1 MHFQVDKTSKAL
13 EKLGASATQTAQ
25 MTAGLG
31 QTLASIPQALMAN
44 GGGSGILSSLT
55 KYGMGLFSGSAQFA
69 SAWMGGGIGLYAN
82 GTNNAPGG
90 LSIVGERGPELLN
103 LPQGSGVMS
112 NHKLMEALNDNRG
125 QSGPS
130 GAGTLNVHIIGANGD
145 EHVRALVQQGV
156 SQGLSQYNEQ
166 QRRGGFGTTQKRYS
180 SQKG

>member
-1 MHFQVDKTSKAL
+1 
-13 EKLGASATQTAQ
+13 
-25 MTAGLG
+25 
-31 QTLASIPQALMAN
+31 
-44 GGGSGILSSLT
+44 
-55 KYGMGLFSGSAQFA
+55 
-69 SAWMGGGIGLYAN
+69 MGGGIGLYAN

>member
-1 MHFQVDKTSKAL
+1 
-13 EKLGASATQTAQ
+13 
-25 MTAGLG
+25 MTTGLG

-69 SAWMGGGIGLYAN
+69 SAWLGGGIGLYAN

-112 NHKLMEALNDNRG
+112 NHKLMDALNDNRR
-125 QSGPS
+125 QSGP
-130 GAGTLNVHIIGANGD
+130 AGPGMMNVNVIGANGD
-145 EHVRALVQQGV
+145 DHVRMLVQQGV
-156 SQGLSQYNEQ
+156 GEAMREYNEQ
-166 QRRGGFGTTQKRYS
+166 QRRGGFGQIQTRYT